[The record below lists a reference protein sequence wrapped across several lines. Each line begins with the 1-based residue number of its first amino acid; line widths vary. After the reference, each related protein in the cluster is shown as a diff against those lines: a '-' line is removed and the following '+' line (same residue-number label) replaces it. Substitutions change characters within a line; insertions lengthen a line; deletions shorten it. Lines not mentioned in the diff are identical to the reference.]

1 MNLVERCQRMF
12 DELGVPVTSF
22 CRKVNISP
30 SYFYACKRGTMS
42 FSKAVE
48 KRINDYL
55 VKYGF

>member
-1 MNLVERCQRMF
+1 MNLIERCQRMF

-22 CRKVNISP
+22 CRKMNISP

-48 KRINDYL
+48 KESMII
-55 VKYGF
+55 